1 VIFPGGYGAAKTLST
16 FATAG
21 ENCTVRTD
29 VQEAI
34 TDFVEA
40 EKPIGM
46 CCIAPVLAAKI
57 IPGAE
62 ITLGTGKDTGRVVA
76 MMGAKHVD
84 EPVDGVHVDTKH
96 KLVTTPAYMVE
107 SAMPYQ
113 VYDGI
118 PLPPPPPH
126 NYSW

>member
-1 VIFPGGYGAAKTLST
+1 
-16 FATAG
+16 
-21 ENCTVRTD
+21 
-29 VQEAI
+29 
-34 TDFVEA
+34 
-40 EKPIGM
+40 
-46 CCIAPVLAAKI
+46 VLAAKV

-62 ITLGTGKDTGRVVA
+62 ITLGTGKDMGRVVA

-84 EPVDGVHVDTKH
+84 KPLDGVHVDTKH

-118 PLPPPPPH
+118 GKMVDQVLRLVDH
-126 NYSW
+126 H